1 MHVFVLSTLLLAS
14 LAASQTTLD
23 ASGAAVDRH
32 RSGDARRIY
41 EEHPY
46 YGGLRG
52 QLLQLRPQRDGS
64 LGSYILQR
72 QQPQPQLRAVP
83 READDTITIS
93 AASIT
98 ATADGSGSSSSSSSI
113 SASASDF
120 NRIQL
125 AAARLVAIQEMAKRK
140 GSFSAEDNQIYA
152 SSLLELGQAAQ
163 SLALLQQTGQIK
175 DFSVLLQPELFAI
188 PQKQPSNFG
197 LEAGNNPAD
206 QKIDEQ
212 KLDEVTEQQF
222 SPDDFL
228 PPNSEDPYEDVNDSV
243 SVMAPKKD
251 AAVAEAKPVGL
262 SIAGEGGV
270 ASSKPNAV
278 ALSGRNGLAVAS
290 PKATAIAGV
299 SPEEAAAFSISLPT
313 RNQLVIKTPNSAAEK
328 ASDDYDYNDGPLTV
342 ARFPL
347 TRETPLVP
355 VRISGADSLVDKWRT
370 AIAEDYAARQAQ
382 AQAQA
387 QVLAAMGHGA
397 SKPIIRMAPK
407 RRLHYE

>member
-1 MHVFVLSTLLLAS
+1 MQLFVLSTLVLVLGLAS
-14 LAASQTTLD
+14 LAASQNPLD
-23 ASGAAVDRH
+23 ASGAAVEH
-32 RSGDARRIY
+32 RSRIY
-41 EEHPY
+41 EEVPY

-64 LGSYILQR
+64 IGSYILQ
-72 QQPQPQLRAVP
+72 QRAVP
-83 READDTITIS
+83 RETADDTITIS
-93 AASIT
+93 AAS
-98 ATADGSGSSSSSSSI
+98 SGSSTSSSSTSI

-175 DFSVLLQPELFAI
+175 DFSVLLQPELLALSPPAPPP

-197 LEAGNNPAD
+197 GSNPAD

-222 SPDDFL
+222 SPEDFL

-355 VRISGADSLVDKWRT
+355 VRLSGGDSLVDKWRT

-382 AQAQA
+382 AQ
-387 QVLAAMGHGA
+387 MM
-397 SKPIIRMAPK
+397 SKPK